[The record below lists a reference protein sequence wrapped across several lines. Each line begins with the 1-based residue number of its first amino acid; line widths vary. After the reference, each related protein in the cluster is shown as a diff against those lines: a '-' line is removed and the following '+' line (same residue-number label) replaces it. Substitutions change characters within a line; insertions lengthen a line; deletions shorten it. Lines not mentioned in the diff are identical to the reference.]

1 MALGW
6 PARKADE
13 KAAGFCGALESTAGE
28 PKDPRESQFPSETR
42 SLFSAE
48 KPPLNPQ
55 QQKTRDGGGTLLGNS
70 QEGRRFGSMNYYWP
84 KSCQ

>member
-48 KPPLNPQ
+48 KRPPSTSSSRRQ
-55 QQKTRDGGGTLLGNS
+55 EMGVGRCWETARKAGGLD
-70 QEGRRFGSMNYYWP
+70 P
-84 KSCQ
+84 